1 MTRIMD
7 TGSRRTMLKAAA
19 LLPVAAASAAHAQ
32 AASPADLL
40 SFARNTREPDLV
52 LPLWPEGKMPGGPGP
67 NITERV
73 DDQTDNAGL
82 RYRMRMGGHTATL
95 RANIDNLFDK
105 RYWKDAGQYLG
116 DGYVH
121 LGAPRTARLS
131 LQYDF

>member
-1 MTRIMD
+1 VVNVPRLRSSVYADYALPGVEGLNLMGNWLYSSSKPATRD
-7 TGSRRTMLKAAA
+7 GSVS
-19 LLPVAAASAAHAQ
+19 LPAVHV
-32 AASPADLL
+32 
-40 SFARNTREPDLV
+40 F
-52 LPLWPEGKMPGGPGP
+52 
-67 NITERV
+67 
-73 DDQTDNAGL
+73 NAGL

-95 RANIDNLFDK
+95 RASIDNLFDK